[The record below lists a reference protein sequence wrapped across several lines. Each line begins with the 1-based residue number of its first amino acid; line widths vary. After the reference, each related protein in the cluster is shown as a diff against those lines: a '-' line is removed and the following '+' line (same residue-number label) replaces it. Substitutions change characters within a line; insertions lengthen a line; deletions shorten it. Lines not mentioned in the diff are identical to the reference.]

1 MVIKNIIQY
10 LKNENSLYINDL
22 GLIEKVYVEAKVDN
36 NVIFPPHFNLELN
49 ESKVGNGFAFVLFLS
64 KNELLRIVEADMKIK
79 EWLEE
84 LKKMIDTQGEAICE
98 GLGTFFKMNDKL
110 NLKSELISELNIE
123 FEGMEP
129 ISLPQT
135 TIIDSSISEEK
146 IETDIDTQTQT
157 PVVEDI
163 KEEVVETT
171 LTEEDIDKEDE
182 APKKRKT
189 KKTLGILL
197 FIFIILGTILFLFF
211 LFRDN
216 IELQWQHYQ
225 WKKEKENSMLVDTDT
240 IAHDTDIKDN
250 LTIEDINETIAENF
264 EIDTV
269 IIEKEDE
276 VLINEKIESAKREFA
291 KITFEQGNYYVIA
304 GSFDTE
310 KRAIEHA
317 LLKEKQGF
325 SPKLLYQNGT
335 RKIRICIQIYSSEEE
350 ALSFIQ
356 NSKGDYWILK

>member
-10 LKNENSLYINDL
+10 LKSENSLYINDL
-22 GLIEKVYVEAKVDN
+22 GLIKKVYVEAKVDN

-49 ESKVGNGFAFVLFLS
+49 ESKAGNGFAFVLFLS

-110 NLKSELISELNIE
+110 NLKSEIIPELNIE

-129 ISLPQT
+129 ISLLQT
-135 TIIDSSISEEK
+135 TITDSSISEEK
-146 IETDIDTQTQT
+146 TETDTDTQTQT

-163 KEEVVETT
+163 KEEVIETT
-171 LTEEDIDKEDE
+171 PTEEDIDKEDE

-225 WKKEKENSMLVDTDT
+225 WKKEKENSMLVDT
-240 IAHDTDIKDN
+240 IAHDSDIKDN
-250 LTIEDINETIAENF
+250 LIVEDINETIVENF
-264 EIDTV
+264 ETDTV
-269 IIEKEDE
+269 IIEKEDDI
-276 VLINEKIESAKREFA
+276 LINEKIESSDKRDFA

-310 KRAIEHA
+310 KRATEHA

-325 SPKLLYQNGT
+325 SPKLLYQSGT
-335 RKIRICIQIYSSEEE
+335 RKIRICIQMYSSEDE